1 MRVET
6 AYYVVSSIL
15 KDETQDLDGKVF
27 LIIDALKNGI
37 ESSLTEVHQ
46 NEEQFQHFD
55 PSCFEQPGKN
65 LG

>member
-37 ESSLTEVHQ
+37 EPSLTEVHQ
-46 NEEQFQHFD
+46 NEEQFKHFD
-55 PSCFEQPGKN
+55 ESCFEQPGRN